1 MRWTTAAWTASST
14 STPDWS
20 THAWRRRLAPMETR
34 LTLRP
39 GQNGTRKHMERFGK
53 RLVCVRYRY
62 DEEAAKRY
70 TTVELIVAEAE
81 WKPRSRKP
89 RASRSLEDMVY
100 VRIGYS
106 EAELREKMKALGA
119 IWRPKVK
126 LWELPWGVVRG
137 LELEGR
143 VVEESRSAMGS

>member
-1 MRWTTAAWTASST
+1 
-14 STPDWS
+14 
-20 THAWRRRLAPMETR
+20 METR

-39 GQNGTRKHMERFGK
+39 GQNGTRKLVERFGK

-62 DEEAAKRY
+62 DEENARRY
-70 TTVELIVAEAE
+70 TTVELVVAEAE

-89 RASRSLEDMVY
+89 RASRSPEDMVY
-100 VRIGYS
+100 VRIGYA
-106 EAELREKMKALGA
+106 EAALRVKMKALGA
-119 IWRPKVK
+119 IWRPKLK

-143 VVEESRSAMGS
+143 VVEESLNENGG

>member
-1 MRWTTAAWTASST
+1 
-14 STPDWS
+14 
-20 THAWRRRLAPMETR
+20 METR

-39 GQNGTRKHMERFGK
+39 GQNGTRKHVQRFGK

-62 DEEAAKRY
+62 DEETSRRY

-89 RASRSLEDMVY
+89 RASRSPEDMVF
-100 VRIGYS
+100 VRIGYA
-106 EAELREKMKALGA
+106 EADLRAKMKALGA
-119 IWRPKVK
+119 ISRPKLK
-126 LWELPWGVVRG
+126 LWELPWGVVKG

-143 VVEESRSAMGS
+143 TVEESRNGMGG